1 MKIAVSGS
9 SGLVGGTLVPSLA
22 AAGDD
27 VRRLV
32 RGAAAGHADAIAWDP
47 DRGTIDAAALS
58 GVEAIVHLA
67 GENIAGG
74 RWDDERKRGIRA
86 SRVNGTTLVAKTLA
100 KMQHPPR
107 VLVCAS
113 AIGFYGPHGDEPID
127 ESAPPGTDFLAGV
140 CREWEAAADPARA
153 AGIRVVHLRF
163 GVVLSPKGGA
173 LAKMMTPFKMGVGGR
188 IGSGRQWMS
197 WVSIDDAVGAV
208 AHALHYARV
217 DGPVNV
223 VAPNPVTNAQFT
235 KSLGRALGRPTILP
249 MPAFAARLAFGEMAE
264 ALLLGG
270 QRVTPAKLQAAGYE
284 FRHPNLDGALRLLLP
299 R

>member
-9 SGLVGGTLVPSLA
+9 SGLVGGTLVPLLT

-32 RGAAAGHADAIAWDP
+32 RGDAAGHPDAIAWDP
-47 DRGTIDAAALS
+47 ERGTIDAAALT
-58 GVEAIVHLA
+58 GVDAIVHLA

-74 RWDDERKRGIRA
+74 RWNDERKRRIRA
-86 SRVNGTTLVAKTLA
+86 SRVNGTTLVAQTLA

-113 AIGFYGPHGDEPID
+113 AIGFYGPRGDEPVD
-127 ESAPPGTDFLAGV
+127 ESAAPGTDFLAGV

-173 LAKMMTPFKMGVGGR
+173 LAKMMTPFRMGVGGR
-188 IGSGRQWMS
+188 IGSGKQWMS

-208 AHALHYARV
+208 SHALRYARV

-249 MPAFAARLAFGEMAE
+249 MPAFAARLAFGEMAD

-270 QRVTPAKLQAAGYE
+270 QRVAPAKLQATGYE
-284 FRHPNLDGALRLLLP
+284 YRHPNLDGALRLLLP